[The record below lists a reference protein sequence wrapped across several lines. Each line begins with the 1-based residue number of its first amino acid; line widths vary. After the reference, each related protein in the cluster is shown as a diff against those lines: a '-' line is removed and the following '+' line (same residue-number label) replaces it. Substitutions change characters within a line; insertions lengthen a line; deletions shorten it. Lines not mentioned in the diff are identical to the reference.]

1 VLLPDQRIGRD
12 CIQLFEIVWAKRPQL
27 QDLALQYWLK
37 VERHLSHNFAM
48 KINLEQSFDQI
59 NDYWSPKVIS
69 RVNDQYVKIAKVKG
83 ELAWHNHKD
92 EDELFLVV
100 RGRLLMQLEGEEIEL
115 NAGDMYVVP
124 KGAMHN
130 PVAAE
135 ECWVML
141 VETVTM
147 KHTGDVDTP
156 LTKSIAEQLA

>member
-1 VLLPDQRIGRD
+1 
-12 CIQLFEIVWAKRPQL
+12 
-27 QDLALQYWLK
+27 
-37 VERHLSHNFAM
+37 M
-48 KINLEQSFDQI
+48 KINIEQSFDQI
-59 NDYWSPKVIS
+59 SDYWSPKVIG

-83 ELAWHNHKD
+83 KLAWHNHKD

-100 RGRLLMQLEGEEIEL
+100 RGRLLIQLEGEEIEL

-124 KGAMHN
+124 KGTMHN